1 MASLIKDILDD
12 VSRDVKFD
20 EVLSKRIARYKGDL
34 MNRSEATVM
43 FFGSN
48 LTGVYPLRF
57 KTADRNEWF
66 IDIKDI
72 DEFEIDRRV
81 LALSREKDSGIEES
95 WVRATDAYNL
105 DTLYTI
111 HRFMNSGLPANK
123 VKQTIEDIAM
133 VLNIKLLGSI
143 MAIYFKHDVDERIA
157 QEVYARLSR
166 KFYIKKFGN
175 WRKVLEHRSEDIC
188 SPHSKWYSVLK
199 DFTSNA
205 DIAQCISDI
214 QGRLRSM
221 IKFIWKVLDE
231 VRQDDAKFNRTSM
244 AIETGGEKIIQDL
257 KRDPDIYKR
266 YINKMVL
273 DKTSFVKPEL
283 MSIVVAEMRT
293 MPEKLLYD
301 VLDHVSL
308 KSNTLSMRQKKDETQ
323 SGDIETLLN
332 NCVEFTTLAIA
343 EDRSSARYIS
353 DLAWLLNKVRLLVTA
368 AKTKDPLV
376 FAIRDTTEQLVRESA
391 KTKNPTII
399 ATLKTGLTLY
409 IVARAF
415 TMRNYS

>member
-1 MASLIKDILDD
+1 MANLIKDILDD
-12 VSRDVKFD
+12 VSRDIKFD
-20 EVLSKRIARYKGDL
+20 ETLAKRISRYKGDL
-34 MNRSEATVM
+34 MNRNEPTVM

-57 KTADRNEWF
+57 KTSDRNEWF

-81 LALSREKDSGIEES
+81 LLLAREKDSGIEES
-95 WVRATDAYNL
+95 WVRATDAFNL

-111 HRFMNSGLPANK
+111 HRFMNSGLPDNK
-123 VKQTIEDIAM
+123 VKKAIEDIAM

-175 WRKVLEHRSEDIC
+175 WRKVLEHRAEDIC
-188 SPHSKWYSVLK
+188 SPHSKWYTVLK
-199 DFTSNA
+199 DFNNNG

-244 AIETGGEKIIQDL
+244 SIETGGEKIIQDL

-273 DKTSFVKPEL
+273 DKASFVKPEL

-308 KSNTLSMRQKKDETQ
+308 KSNTVSIKHRQGEVQ

-376 FAIRDTTEQLVRESA
+376 FAIRETTEKLVRESA

>member
-1 MASLIKDILDD
+1 MANLIKDVLDQTNK
-12 VSRDVKFD
+12 DVKFD
-20 EVLSKRIARYKGDL
+20 DKLSKQIQRYKGDL
-34 MNRSEATVM
+34 MNRNEETVM

-57 KTADRNEWF
+57 KTSDRNEWF

-72 DEFEIDRRV
+72 DESEIDSGVLKLARV
-81 LALSREKDSGIEES
+81 KDSGIEES
-95 WVRATDAYNL
+95 WVRATDAFNL

-111 HRFMNSGLPANK
+111 HRFMRSDLPERK
-123 VKQTIEDIAM
+123 IKETIENIAM
-133 VLNIKLLGSI
+133 ILNIKLLGSI
-143 MAIYFKHDVDERIA
+143 MAIYFKHDVDDRIA

-175 WRKVLEHRSEDIC
+175 WRKVLEHRSMDIC
-188 SPHSKWYSVLK
+188 STHSKWYKVLK
-199 DFTSNA
+199 DFDNNG

-221 IKFIWKVLDE
+221 IKYIWKVLDE

-257 KRDPDIYKR
+257 KRDPDIYKN
-266 YINKMVL
+266 YINKIIL
-273 DKTSFVKPEL
+273 DKQSFVKPEL
-283 MSIVVAEMRT
+283 MTIVVAEMRT

-301 VLDHVSL
+301 VLDYVSL
-308 KSNTLSMRQKKDETQ
+308 KSNGLGNE
-323 SGDIETLLN
+323 IETLLN
-332 NCVEFTTLAIA
+332 ASIEFTTLAIA
-343 EDRSSARYIS
+343 DDRSSSRYIS
-353 DLAWLLNKVRLLVTA
+353 DLSWLLNKVRLLVTA

-376 FAIRDTTEQLVRESA
+376 FMIRDLTEKFVKASA

-399 ATLKTGLTLY
+399 ATLRTGLFLY
-409 IVARAF
+409 IVARTF
-415 TMRNYS
+415 TMRQYS